1 MKNDDLTMGST
12 TPKMEDRRLKCGQ
25 PPIQHKQNNTLDDLA
40 HALTAFFSHSWLTVN
55 ERKEKN
61 QKNVSHLSIEF

>member
-12 TPKMEDRRLKCGQ
+12 TPKMEDRRLKCDQ

-40 HALTAFFSHSWLTVN
+40 HALTSFFTHSWLTVN
-55 ERKEKN
+55 EDWT
-61 QKNVSHLSIEF
+61 LL